1 MQGIVGDDR
10 GKPVEP
16 GDCGKVDPVEIFV
29 LLCGPRWKRRPNVS
43 DERFWGSI
51 GGRLERFWGRWRRYG
66 AAEGQGGVEPEKYK
80 YKDKYKDGDMG
91 QPKVKGGSNLPPLG
105 QFVKRGKSFP

>member
-1 MQGIVGDDR
+1 M
-10 GKPVEP
+10 
-16 GDCGKVDPVEIFV
+16 
-29 LLCGPRWKRRPNVS
+29 S

-80 YKDKYKDGDMG
+80 CKDKYKDKDKDGGMG
-91 QPKVKGGSNLPPLG
+91 QLRVKGGSNLPPLG

>member
-1 MQGIVGDDR
+1 M
-10 GKPVEP
+10 
-16 GDCGKVDPVEIFV
+16 
-29 LLCGPRWKRRPNVS
+29 S

-80 YKDKYKDGDMG
+80 YKDKYKDKDKDGGMG
-91 QPKVKGGSNLPPLG
+91 QWGTQLSRGGRTCLRSGSLSNGGKVFRSGSECI
-105 QFVKRGKSFP
+105 Q